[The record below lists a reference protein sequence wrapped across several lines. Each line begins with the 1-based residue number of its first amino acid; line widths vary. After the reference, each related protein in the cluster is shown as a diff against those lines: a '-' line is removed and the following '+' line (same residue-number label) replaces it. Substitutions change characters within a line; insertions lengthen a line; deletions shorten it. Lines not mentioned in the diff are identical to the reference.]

1 MGNGIIAMNNSNS
14 NGISGRI
21 LPMNCQAIK
30 QRSINNSYI
39 NSMSLLCHESKPPSE
54 F

>member
-14 NGISGRI
+14 KGISGRI
-21 LPMNCQAIK
+21 LLMNCQAIK
-30 QRSINNSYI
+30 QRSINNSYT
-39 NSMSLLCHESKPPSE
+39 NSVSLCHESKPPSE